1 MRSTPTQR
9 GIVLSVIF
17 FTGCGGKVL
26 VDQAQLGNEAGSGN
40 ASALPMAC
48 SGANEQPA
56 LGTNSGDDKLLA
68 IPVLIRNDLTYSI
81 FVGPQKD
88 PCSEPLFEVRDTT
101 GRAINPQALCVP
113 SSESHS
119 TVDAPGGSAIACPNS
134 HAVMIEPGK
143 SFSTL
148 WAIPPGSLIF
158 SAKAGSAL
166 QCLTTYCFCTPD
178 ATTGT
183 CTSLPA
189 LVRGVPLTTQTTV
202 LLNANDHDE
211 VVTLAFDHGPQ

>member
-9 GIVLSVIF
+9 GIVLFFIF
-17 FTGCGGKVL
+17 FAGCGGKVL
-26 VDQAQLGNEAGSGN
+26 IEQTQLGSEAGSGNGNEAGSGN
-40 ASALPMAC
+40 DSALSVPC
-48 SGANEQPA
+48 SGANEPPA
-56 LGTNSGDDKLLA
+56 IGTSSGDGKLLS
-68 IPVLIRNDLTYSI
+68 ILVSIRNDLTYAI

-88 PCSEPLFEVRDTT
+88 PCTEPLFEVHDTT
-101 GRAINPQALCVP
+101 GRVINSRALCP
-113 SSESHS
+113 SSES
-119 TVDAPGGSAIACPNS
+119 TACPNAQ
-134 HAVMIEPGK
+134 AVMIEPGK
-143 SFSTL
+143 SFTTL
-148 WAIPPGSLIF
+148 WAIPSGTLIF

-166 QCLTTYCFCTPD
+166 QCLTSYCFCTPD

-202 LLNANDHDE
+202 ELGANGHNQ